1 MTEESLWRLATLL
14 FLLLLSAFFSGS
26 ETALLA
32 LDRLRIKYLQQKG
45 YSGADR
51 LAQLLDHPDR
61 LLGGILV
68 GNNLVNIAAS
78 VLATGL
84 FVRHF
89 GERGELL
96 TVLLLTP
103 VLLIVSEV
111 CPKTYAAQYPEKVS
125 FLVLRPIL
133 LVLWVLAPVIRI
145 VTMISGLLTGFLR
158 SKDKENESL
167 TEDEIRAIIEVG
179 EETGVVASEQ
189 RRMLHGVFDLSETR
203 VRDVMLPRTE
213 IVGVEAGS
221 SFNAV
226 LDILR
231 QARHSRF
238 PVYRESLDNI
248 VGVIHSKDILE
259 YIGQEERFSLKRLW
273 RKPHFVPESN
283 RIALLLQS
291 FRKRK
296 EHLAIVVDE
305 YGGVEGLVTLEDV
318 VEEIVGEIHDEYD
331 IEEVDFKPLG
341 PRRFLV
347 DGAVS
352 LRTLNRRFHLELP
365 EEHVTTLAGLLMQK
379 MGKIPVDGDSC
390 EITGIRFA
398 VRRMDDRRIEEVE
411 MRLREDERREAPGK

>member
-1 MTEESLWRLATLL
+1 MSDETLWRLVALLALL
-14 FLLLLSAFFSGS
+14 FLSAFFSGS
-26 ETALLA
+26 ETALMA
-32 LDRLRIKYLQQKG
+32 LDRLRVKYLQQKEVP
-45 YSGADR
+45 GADR
-51 LAQLLDHPDR
+51 LARLLDCPDR

-84 FVRHF
+84 FVHHY

-96 TVLLLTP
+96 TILILTP
-103 VLLIVSEV
+103 ILLIVAEV
-111 CPKTYAAQYPEKVS
+111 CPKTYAAQYPEKTS

-133 LVLWVLAPVIRI
+133 LVLWFLTPVIRI
-145 VTMISGLLTGFLR
+145 VTSISGLLTGFLR
-158 SKDKENESL
+158 GKEKENDLL

-179 EETGVVASEQ
+179 EESGVVAAEQ

-213 IVGVEAGS
+213 IIGVEAGS
-221 SFNAV
+221 NFTTV

-248 VGVIHSKDILE
+248 VGVIHSKDILAF
-259 YIGQEERFSLKRLW
+259 IGKESDFSLKGLW
-273 RKPHFVPESN
+273 RKPFFVPEST

-318 VEEIVGEIHDEYD
+318 VEEIVGEIHDEHD
-331 IEEVDFKPLG
+331 IEELDFRPLG

-352 LRTLNRRFHLELP
+352 LRTLNRRFRLDLA
-365 EEHVTTLAGLLMQK
+365 EEHVTTLAGLLMQQ
-379 MGKIPVDGDSC
+379 MGKIPVEGDFCQIS
-390 EITGIRFA
+390 GIRFT
-398 VRRMDDRRIEEVE
+398 VRQMEDRRIEAVE
-411 MRLREDERREAPGK
+411 MRLQEEEK